1 QARSLDGSLGP
12 NGRPRAGTLHRE
24 QQLDVAH
31 HVLRPARF
39 AGSPC
44 FGPPRRAARGARRHV
59 PRPAG
64 GWQARS
70 LDGSLGPNG
79 RPRAGTLHREQQLD
93 VAHHVLRPARFAGSP
108 CFGPPRRAARGARRH
123 VPRPA
128 GGWQARSLDGSLG
141 PNGRPRAGTLHRE
154 QQLDVAHHVLRPARF
169 AGSPCFGPP
178 RRAAR
183 GARRHVPRP
192 AGGWQARSLDG
203 SLGPNGRP
211 RAGTLHREQQLDVAH
226 HVLRPARFAGS
237 PYFGPPRR
245 AAWGARRHVPRP
257 AGGWQARSLDGSL
270 GPNGRPRA
278 GTLHREQQLDV
289 AHHVLRPARFTGSP
303 CFGPPRRAARGAR
316 RHVPRP
322 AGGWQARSLDGSLG
336 PNGRPRAGTLH
347 REQQLDV
354 AHHVLRPARFAG
366 SPCFGPPRRA
376 ARGARRHVPRPAGGW
391 QARSLDGSLGPNGRP
406 RAGTLHREQQLDVAH
421 HVLRPARFAGS
432 PCFGPPRRA
441 ARGARR
447 HVPRPAGGWQAR
459 SLDGSLGPNG
469 RPRAGT
475 LHREQQLDVAHHVL
489 RPARFAG
496 SPCFGP
502 PRRAARG
509 ARRHVPRP
517 AGGWQARSLDGS
529 LGPNGRPR
537 AGTLHREQQLDVA
550 HHVLRPARFAGS
562 PCFGPPRRAAR
573 GARRH
578 VPRPAGGVG
587 RQARSLDGSLGPNGR
602 PRAGT
607 LHREQQ
613 LDVAHHVLR
622 PARFAGSPCF
632 GPPRRAARGARRH
645 VPRPAGGWQARS
657 LDGSLGPNGRPRA
670 GTLHREQQL
679 DVAHHV
685 LRPARFAGSPC
696 FGPPRR
702 AARGARRHVPRP
714 AGGWQAR
721 SLDGSLGP
729 NGRPRAGTL
738 HREQQLDVAHHVL
751 RPARF
756 AGSPCFGPPRRAAR
770 GARRHVPR
778 PAGG

>member
-39 AGSPC
+39 A
-44 FGPPRRAARGARRHV
+44 
-59 PRPAG
+59 
-64 GWQARS
+64 
-70 LDGSLGPNG
+70 
-79 RPRAGTLHREQQLD
+79 
-93 VAHHVLRPARFAGSP
+93 
-108 CFGPPRRAARGARRH
+108 
-123 VPRPA
+123 
-128 GGWQARSLDGSLG
+128 
-141 PNGRPRAGTLHRE
+141 
-154 QQLDVAHHVLRPARF
+154 
-169 AGSPCFGPP
+169 
-178 RRAAR
+178 
-183 GARRHVPRP
+183 
-192 AGGWQARSLDG
+192 
-203 SLGPNGRP
+203 
-211 RAGTLHREQQLDVAH
+211 
-226 HVLRPARFAGS
+226 
-237 PYFGPPRR
+237 
-245 AAWGARRHVPRP
+245 
-257 AGGWQARSLDGSL
+257 
-270 GPNGRPRA
+270 
-278 GTLHREQQLDV
+278 
-289 AHHVLRPARFTGSP
+289 GSP

-578 VPRPAGGVG
+578 VPRPAGGW
-587 RQARSLDGSLGPNGR
+587 QARSLDGSLGPNGR

-778 PAGG
+778 PAGGWQARSLDGSLGPNGRPRAGTLHREQQLDVAHHVLRPARFAGSPCFGPPRRAARGARRHVPRPAGGWQARSLDGSLGPNGRPRAGTLHREQQLDVAHHVLRPARFAGSPCFGPPRRAARGARRHVPRPAGGWQARSLDGSLGPNGRPRAGTLHREQQLDVAHHVLRPARFAGSPCFGPPRRAARGARRHVPRPAGWWQARSLDGSLGPNGRPRAGTLHREQQLDVAHHVLRPARFAGSPCFGPPRRAARGARRHVPRPAGG

>member
-93 VAHHVLRPARFAGSP
+93 VAHHVLRPAWFA
-108 CFGPPRRAARGARRH
+108 
-123 VPRPA
+123 
-128 GGWQARSLDGSLG
+128 
-141 PNGRPRAGTLHRE
+141 
-154 QQLDVAHHVLRPARF
+154 
-169 AGSPCFGPP
+169 
-178 RRAAR
+178 
-183 GARRHVPRP
+183 
-192 AGGWQARSLDG
+192 
-203 SLGPNGRP
+203 
-211 RAGTLHREQQLDVAH
+211 
-226 HVLRPARFAGS
+226 
-237 PYFGPPRR
+237 
-245 AAWGARRHVPRP
+245 
-257 AGGWQARSLDGSL
+257 
-270 GPNGRPRA
+270 
-278 GTLHREQQLDV
+278 
-289 AHHVLRPARFTGSP
+289 GSP

-578 VPRPAGGVG
+578 VPRPAGGW
-587 RQARSLDGSLGPNGR
+587 QARSLDGSLGPNGR

-778 PAGG
+778 PAGGWQARSLDGSLGPNGRPRAGTLHREQQLDVAHHVLRPARFAGSPCFGPPRRAARGARRHVPRPAGGWQARSLDGSLGPNGRPRAGTLHREQQLDVAHHVLRPARFAGSPCFGPPRRAARGARRHVPRPAGG

>member
-39 AGSPC
+39 A
-44 FGPPRRAARGARRHV
+44 
-59 PRPAG
+59 
-64 GWQARS
+64 
-70 LDGSLGPNG
+70 
-79 RPRAGTLHREQQLD
+79 
-93 VAHHVLRPARFAGSP
+93 
-108 CFGPPRRAARGARRH
+108 
-123 VPRPA
+123 
-128 GGWQARSLDGSLG
+128 
-141 PNGRPRAGTLHRE
+141 
-154 QQLDVAHHVLRPARF
+154 
-169 AGSPCFGPP
+169 
-178 RRAAR
+178 
-183 GARRHVPRP
+183 
-192 AGGWQARSLDG
+192 
-203 SLGPNGRP
+203 
-211 RAGTLHREQQLDVAH
+211 
-226 HVLRPARFAGS
+226 
-237 PYFGPPRR
+237 
-245 AAWGARRHVPRP
+245 
-257 AGGWQARSLDGSL
+257 
-270 GPNGRPRA
+270 
-278 GTLHREQQLDV
+278 
-289 AHHVLRPARFTGSP
+289 GSP

-578 VPRPAGGVG
+578 VPRPAGGWQARSLDGSLGPNG
-587 RQARSLDGSLGPNGR
+587 RPRAGTLHREQQLDVAHNVLRPARFAGSPCFGPPRRAARGARRHVPRPAGGWQARSLDGSLGPNGR

-778 PAGG
+778 PAGGWQARSLDGSLGPNGRPRAGTLHREQQLDVAHHVLRPARFAGSPCFGPPRRAARGARRHVPRPAGGWQARSLDGSLGPNGRPRAGTLHREQQLDVAHHVLRPARFAGSPCFGPPRRAARGARRHVPRPAGG

>member
-39 AGSPC
+39 A
-44 FGPPRRAARGARRHV
+44 
-59 PRPAG
+59 
-64 GWQARS
+64 
-70 LDGSLGPNG
+70 
-79 RPRAGTLHREQQLD
+79 
-93 VAHHVLRPARFAGSP
+93 
-108 CFGPPRRAARGARRH
+108 
-123 VPRPA
+123 
-128 GGWQARSLDGSLG
+128 
-141 PNGRPRAGTLHRE
+141 
-154 QQLDVAHHVLRPARF
+154 
-169 AGSPCFGPP
+169 
-178 RRAAR
+178 
-183 GARRHVPRP
+183 
-192 AGGWQARSLDG
+192 
-203 SLGPNGRP
+203 
-211 RAGTLHREQQLDVAH
+211 
-226 HVLRPARFAGS
+226 
-237 PYFGPPRR
+237 
-245 AAWGARRHVPRP
+245 
-257 AGGWQARSLDGSL
+257 
-270 GPNGRPRA
+270 
-278 GTLHREQQLDV
+278 
-289 AHHVLRPARFTGSP
+289 GSP

-578 VPRPAGGVG
+578 VPRPAGGW
-587 RQARSLDGSLGPNGR
+587 QARSLDGSLGPNGR

-778 PAGG
+778 PAGGWQARSLDGSLGPNGRPRAGTLHREQQLDVAHHVLRPARFAGSPCFGPPRRAARGARRHVPRPAGGWQARSLDGSLGPNGRPRAGTLHREQQLDVAHHVLRPARFAGSPCFGPPRRAARGARRHVPRPAGGWQARSLDGSLGPNGRPRAGTLHREQQLDVAHHVLRPARFAGSPCFGPPRRAARGARRHVPRPAGGWQARSLDGSLGPNGRPRAGTLHREQQLDVAHHVLRPARFAGSPCFGPPRRAARGARRHVPRPAGG

>member
-39 AGSPC
+39 A
-44 FGPPRRAARGARRHV
+44 
-59 PRPAG
+59 
-64 GWQARS
+64 
-70 LDGSLGPNG
+70 
-79 RPRAGTLHREQQLD
+79 
-93 VAHHVLRPARFAGSP
+93 
-108 CFGPPRRAARGARRH
+108 
-123 VPRPA
+123 
-128 GGWQARSLDGSLG
+128 
-141 PNGRPRAGTLHRE
+141 
-154 QQLDVAHHVLRPARF
+154 
-169 AGSPCFGPP
+169 
-178 RRAAR
+178 
-183 GARRHVPRP
+183 
-192 AGGWQARSLDG
+192 
-203 SLGPNGRP
+203 
-211 RAGTLHREQQLDVAH
+211 
-226 HVLRPARFAGS
+226 
-237 PYFGPPRR
+237 
-245 AAWGARRHVPRP
+245 
-257 AGGWQARSLDGSL
+257 
-270 GPNGRPRA
+270 
-278 GTLHREQQLDV
+278 
-289 AHHVLRPARFTGSP
+289 GSP

-578 VPRPAGGVG
+578 VPRPAGGW
-587 RQARSLDGSLGPNGR
+587 QARSLDGSLGPNGR

-778 PAGG
+778 PAGGWQARSLDGSLGPNGRPRAGTLHREQQLDVAHHVLRPARFAGSPCFGPPRRAARGARRHVPRPAGGWQARSLDGSLGPNGRPRAGTLHREQQLDVAHHVLRPARFAGSPCFGPPRRAARGARRHVPRPAGGWQARSLDGSLGPNGRPRAGTLHREQQLDVAHHVLRPARFAGSPCFGPPRRAARGARRHVPRPAGG

>member
-1 QARSLDGSLGP
+1 QAQSLDGSLGP

-39 AGSPC
+39 A
-44 FGPPRRAARGARRHV
+44 
-59 PRPAG
+59 
-64 GWQARS
+64 
-70 LDGSLGPNG
+70 
-79 RPRAGTLHREQQLD
+79 
-93 VAHHVLRPARFAGSP
+93 
-108 CFGPPRRAARGARRH
+108 
-123 VPRPA
+123 
-128 GGWQARSLDGSLG
+128 
-141 PNGRPRAGTLHRE
+141 
-154 QQLDVAHHVLRPARF
+154 
-169 AGSPCFGPP
+169 
-178 RRAAR
+178 
-183 GARRHVPRP
+183 
-192 AGGWQARSLDG
+192 
-203 SLGPNGRP
+203 
-211 RAGTLHREQQLDVAH
+211 
-226 HVLRPARFAGS
+226 
-237 PYFGPPRR
+237 
-245 AAWGARRHVPRP
+245 
-257 AGGWQARSLDGSL
+257 
-270 GPNGRPRA
+270 
-278 GTLHREQQLDV
+278 
-289 AHHVLRPARFTGSP
+289 GSP

-578 VPRPAGGVG
+578 VPRPAGGW
-587 RQARSLDGSLGPNGR
+587 QARSLDGSLGPNGR

-778 PAGG
+778 PAGGWQARSLDGSLGPNGRPRAGTLHREQQLDVAHHVLRPARFAGSPCFGPPRRAARGARRHVPRPAGGWQARSLDGSLGPNGRPRAGTLHREQQLDVAHHVLRPARFAGSPCFGPPRRAARGARRHVPRPAGGWQARSLDGSLGPNGRPRAGTLHREQQLDVAHHVLRPARFAGSPCFGPPRRAARGARRHVPRPAGG

>member
-39 AGSPC
+39 A
-44 FGPPRRAARGARRHV
+44 
-59 PRPAG
+59 
-64 GWQARS
+64 
-70 LDGSLGPNG
+70 
-79 RPRAGTLHREQQLD
+79 
-93 VAHHVLRPARFAGSP
+93 
-108 CFGPPRRAARGARRH
+108 
-123 VPRPA
+123 
-128 GGWQARSLDGSLG
+128 
-141 PNGRPRAGTLHRE
+141 
-154 QQLDVAHHVLRPARF
+154 
-169 AGSPCFGPP
+169 
-178 RRAAR
+178 
-183 GARRHVPRP
+183 
-192 AGGWQARSLDG
+192 
-203 SLGPNGRP
+203 
-211 RAGTLHREQQLDVAH
+211 
-226 HVLRPARFAGS
+226 
-237 PYFGPPRR
+237 
-245 AAWGARRHVPRP
+245 
-257 AGGWQARSLDGSL
+257 
-270 GPNGRPRA
+270 
-278 GTLHREQQLDV
+278 
-289 AHHVLRPARFTGSP
+289 GSP

-578 VPRPAGGVG
+578 VPRPAGGW
-587 RQARSLDGSLGPNGR
+587 QARSLDGSLGPNGR

-778 PAGG
+778 PAGGWQARSLDGSLGPNGRPRAGTLHREQQLDVAHHVLRSARFAGSPCFGPPRRAARGARRHVPRPAGGWQARSLDGSLGPNGRPRAGTLHREQQLDVAHHVLRPARFAGSPCFGPPRRAARGARRHVPRPAGGWQARSLDGSLGPNGRPRAGTLHREQQLDVAHHVLRPARFAGSPCFGPPRRAARGARRHVPRPAGG

>member
-39 AGSPC
+39 A
-44 FGPPRRAARGARRHV
+44 
-59 PRPAG
+59 
-64 GWQARS
+64 
-70 LDGSLGPNG
+70 
-79 RPRAGTLHREQQLD
+79 
-93 VAHHVLRPARFAGSP
+93 
-108 CFGPPRRAARGARRH
+108 
-123 VPRPA
+123 
-128 GGWQARSLDGSLG
+128 
-141 PNGRPRAGTLHRE
+141 
-154 QQLDVAHHVLRPARF
+154 
-169 AGSPCFGPP
+169 
-178 RRAAR
+178 
-183 GARRHVPRP
+183 
-192 AGGWQARSLDG
+192 
-203 SLGPNGRP
+203 
-211 RAGTLHREQQLDVAH
+211 
-226 HVLRPARFAGS
+226 
-237 PYFGPPRR
+237 
-245 AAWGARRHVPRP
+245 
-257 AGGWQARSLDGSL
+257 
-270 GPNGRPRA
+270 
-278 GTLHREQQLDV
+278 
-289 AHHVLRPARFTGSP
+289 GSP

-578 VPRPAGGVG
+578 VPRPAGGWQARSLDGSLGPNGRPRAGTLHREQQLDVAHHVLRPARFAG
-587 RQARSLDGSLGPNGR
+587 SPCFGPPRRAARGARRHVPRPAGGWQARSLDGSLGPNGRPRAGTLHREQQLDVAHHVLRPARFAGSPCFGPPRRAARGARRHVPRPAGGWQARSLDGSLGPNGRPRAGTLHREQQLDVAHHVLRPARFAGSPCFGPPRRAARGRDIRQARSLDGSLGPNGR

>member
-44 FGPPRRAARGARRHV
+44 FGPPRRAARVARRHV
-59 PRPAG
+59 LAPRG
-64 GWQARS
+64 GVGRQARS

-93 VAHHVLRPARFAGSP
+93 VAHHVLRPARFA
-108 CFGPPRRAARGARRH
+108 
-123 VPRPA
+123 
-128 GGWQARSLDGSLG
+128 
-141 PNGRPRAGTLHRE
+141 
-154 QQLDVAHHVLRPARF
+154 
-169 AGSPCFGPP
+169 
-178 RRAAR
+178 
-183 GARRHVPRP
+183 
-192 AGGWQARSLDG
+192 
-203 SLGPNGRP
+203 
-211 RAGTLHREQQLDVAH
+211 
-226 HVLRPARFAGS
+226 
-237 PYFGPPRR
+237 
-245 AAWGARRHVPRP
+245 
-257 AGGWQARSLDGSL
+257 
-270 GPNGRPRA
+270 
-278 GTLHREQQLDV
+278 
-289 AHHVLRPARFTGSP
+289 GSP

-578 VPRPAGGVG
+578 VPRPAGGW
-587 RQARSLDGSLGPNGR
+587 QARSLDGSLGPNGR

-778 PAGG
+778 PAGGWQARSLDGSLGPNGRPRAGTLHREQQLDVAHHVLRPARFAGSPCFGPPRRAARGARRHVPRPAGGWQARSLDGSLGPNGRPRAGTLHREQQLDVAHHVLRPARFAGSPCFGPPRRAARGARRHVPRPAGG

>member
-39 AGSPC
+39 A
-44 FGPPRRAARGARRHV
+44 
-59 PRPAG
+59 
-64 GWQARS
+64 
-70 LDGSLGPNG
+70 
-79 RPRAGTLHREQQLD
+79 
-93 VAHHVLRPARFAGSP
+93 
-108 CFGPPRRAARGARRH
+108 
-123 VPRPA
+123 
-128 GGWQARSLDGSLG
+128 
-141 PNGRPRAGTLHRE
+141 
-154 QQLDVAHHVLRPARF
+154 
-169 AGSPCFGPP
+169 
-178 RRAAR
+178 
-183 GARRHVPRP
+183 
-192 AGGWQARSLDG
+192 
-203 SLGPNGRP
+203 
-211 RAGTLHREQQLDVAH
+211 
-226 HVLRPARFAGS
+226 
-237 PYFGPPRR
+237 
-245 AAWGARRHVPRP
+245 
-257 AGGWQARSLDGSL
+257 
-270 GPNGRPRA
+270 
-278 GTLHREQQLDV
+278 
-289 AHHVLRPARFTGSP
+289 GSP

-578 VPRPAGGVG
+578 VPRPAGGW
-587 RQARSLDGSLGPNGR
+587 QARSLDGSLGPNGR

-778 PAGG
+778 PAGGWQARSLDGSLGPNGRPRAGTLHREQQLDVAHHVLRPARFAGSPCFGPPRRAARGARRHVPRPAGGWQARSLDGSLGPNVRPRAVTLHREQLDVAHHVLRPARFAGSPCFGPPRPAARGARRHVPRPAGGWQARSLDGSLGPNVRPRAVTLHREQLDVAHHVLRPARFAGSPCFGPPRPAARGARRHVPRPAGG

>member
-39 AGSPC
+39 A
-44 FGPPRRAARGARRHV
+44 
-59 PRPAG
+59 
-64 GWQARS
+64 
-70 LDGSLGPNG
+70 
-79 RPRAGTLHREQQLD
+79 
-93 VAHHVLRPARFAGSP
+93 
-108 CFGPPRRAARGARRH
+108 
-123 VPRPA
+123 
-128 GGWQARSLDGSLG
+128 
-141 PNGRPRAGTLHRE
+141 
-154 QQLDVAHHVLRPARF
+154 
-169 AGSPCFGPP
+169 
-178 RRAAR
+178 
-183 GARRHVPRP
+183 
-192 AGGWQARSLDG
+192 
-203 SLGPNGRP
+203 
-211 RAGTLHREQQLDVAH
+211 
-226 HVLRPARFAGS
+226 
-237 PYFGPPRR
+237 
-245 AAWGARRHVPRP
+245 
-257 AGGWQARSLDGSL
+257 
-270 GPNGRPRA
+270 
-278 GTLHREQQLDV
+278 
-289 AHHVLRPARFTGSP
+289 GSP

-578 VPRPAGGVG
+578 VPRPAGGWQARSLDGSLGPNGRPRAGTLHREQQLDVAHHVLRPARFAGSPCFGPPRRAARGARRHVPRPAGGWQARSLDGSLGPNGRRAGTLHREQQLDVAHHVLRPARFAGSPCFGPPRRAARGARRHVPRPAGGVG
-587 RQARSLDGSLGPNGR
+587 RQARSLDGSLGPNGRPRAGTLHREQQLDVAHHVLRPARFTGSPCFGPPRRAARGARRHVPRPAGGWQARSLDGSLGPNGR

>member
-70 LDGSLGPNG
+70 LDGSLGLNG

-93 VAHHVLRPARFAGSP
+93 VAHHVLRPARFA
-108 CFGPPRRAARGARRH
+108 
-123 VPRPA
+123 
-128 GGWQARSLDGSLG
+128 
-141 PNGRPRAGTLHRE
+141 
-154 QQLDVAHHVLRPARF
+154 
-169 AGSPCFGPP
+169 
-178 RRAAR
+178 
-183 GARRHVPRP
+183 
-192 AGGWQARSLDG
+192 
-203 SLGPNGRP
+203 
-211 RAGTLHREQQLDVAH
+211 
-226 HVLRPARFAGS
+226 
-237 PYFGPPRR
+237 
-245 AAWGARRHVPRP
+245 
-257 AGGWQARSLDGSL
+257 
-270 GPNGRPRA
+270 
-278 GTLHREQQLDV
+278 
-289 AHHVLRPARFTGSP
+289 GSP

-578 VPRPAGGVG
+578 VPRPAGGW
-587 RQARSLDGSLGPNGR
+587 QARSLDGSLGPNGR

-778 PAGG
+778 PAGGWQAQSLDGSLGPNGRPRAGTLHREQQLDVAHHVLRPARFAGSPCFGPPRRAARGARRHVPRPAGGWQARSLDGSLGPNGRPRAGTLHREQQLDVAHHVLRPARFAGSPCFGPPRRAARGARRHVPRPAGG

>member
-39 AGSPC
+39 A
-44 FGPPRRAARGARRHV
+44 
-59 PRPAG
+59 
-64 GWQARS
+64 
-70 LDGSLGPNG
+70 
-79 RPRAGTLHREQQLD
+79 
-93 VAHHVLRPARFAGSP
+93 
-108 CFGPPRRAARGARRH
+108 
-123 VPRPA
+123 
-128 GGWQARSLDGSLG
+128 
-141 PNGRPRAGTLHRE
+141 
-154 QQLDVAHHVLRPARF
+154 
-169 AGSPCFGPP
+169 
-178 RRAAR
+178 
-183 GARRHVPRP
+183 
-192 AGGWQARSLDG
+192 
-203 SLGPNGRP
+203 
-211 RAGTLHREQQLDVAH
+211 
-226 HVLRPARFAGS
+226 
-237 PYFGPPRR
+237 
-245 AAWGARRHVPRP
+245 
-257 AGGWQARSLDGSL
+257 
-270 GPNGRPRA
+270 
-278 GTLHREQQLDV
+278 
-289 AHHVLRPARFTGSP
+289 GSP

-578 VPRPAGGVG
+578 VPRPAGGW
-587 RQARSLDGSLGPNGR
+587 QARSLDGSLGPNGR

-778 PAGG
+778 PAGGWQARSLDGSLGPNGRPRAGTLHREQQLDVAHHVLRPARFAGSPCFGPPRRAARGARRHVPRPAGGWQARSLDGSLGPNGRPRAGTLHREQQLDVAHHVLRPARFAGSPCFGPPRRAARGARRHVPRPAGGWQARSLDGSLGLNGRPRAGTLHREQQLDVAHHVLRPARFAGSPCFGPPRRAARGARRHVPRPAGG

>member
-39 AGSPC
+39 A
-44 FGPPRRAARGARRHV
+44 
-59 PRPAG
+59 
-64 GWQARS
+64 
-70 LDGSLGPNG
+70 
-79 RPRAGTLHREQQLD
+79 
-93 VAHHVLRPARFAGSP
+93 
-108 CFGPPRRAARGARRH
+108 
-123 VPRPA
+123 
-128 GGWQARSLDGSLG
+128 
-141 PNGRPRAGTLHRE
+141 
-154 QQLDVAHHVLRPARF
+154 
-169 AGSPCFGPP
+169 
-178 RRAAR
+178 
-183 GARRHVPRP
+183 
-192 AGGWQARSLDG
+192 
-203 SLGPNGRP
+203 
-211 RAGTLHREQQLDVAH
+211 
-226 HVLRPARFAGS
+226 
-237 PYFGPPRR
+237 
-245 AAWGARRHVPRP
+245 
-257 AGGWQARSLDGSL
+257 
-270 GPNGRPRA
+270 
-278 GTLHREQQLDV
+278 
-289 AHHVLRPARFTGSP
+289 GSP

-578 VPRPAGGVG
+578 VPRPAGG
-587 RQARSLDGSLGPNGR
+587 
-602 PRAGT
+602 
-607 LHREQQ
+607 
-613 LDVAHHVLR
+613 
-622 PARFAGSPCF
+622 
-632 GPPRRAARGARRH
+632 
-645 VPRPAGGWQARS
+645 WQARS

-714 AGGWQAR
+714 AGG
-721 SLDGSLGP
+721 
-729 NGRPRAGTL
+729 
-738 HREQQLDVAHHVL
+738 
-751 RPARF
+751 
-756 AGSPCFGPPRRAAR
+756 
-770 GARRHVPR
+770 
-778 PAGG
+778 

>member
-128 GGWQARSLDGSLG
+128 GGVLGVRDIRQARSLDGSLG

-169 AGSPCFGPP
+169 A
-178 RRAAR
+178 
-183 GARRHVPRP
+183 
-192 AGGWQARSLDG
+192 
-203 SLGPNGRP
+203 
-211 RAGTLHREQQLDVAH
+211 
-226 HVLRPARFAGS
+226 
-237 PYFGPPRR
+237 
-245 AAWGARRHVPRP
+245 
-257 AGGWQARSLDGSL
+257 
-270 GPNGRPRA
+270 
-278 GTLHREQQLDV
+278 
-289 AHHVLRPARFTGSP
+289 GSP

-578 VPRPAGGVG
+578 VPRPAGGW
-587 RQARSLDGSLGPNGR
+587 QARSLDGSLGPNGR

-778 PAGG
+778 PAGGWQARSLDGSLGPNGRPRAGTLHREQQLDVAHHVLRPARFTGSPCFGPPRRAARGARRHVPRPAGG

>member
-128 GGWQARSLDGSLG
+128 GGWQAQSLDGSLG

-169 AGSPCFGPP
+169 A
-178 RRAAR
+178 
-183 GARRHVPRP
+183 
-192 AGGWQARSLDG
+192 
-203 SLGPNGRP
+203 
-211 RAGTLHREQQLDVAH
+211 
-226 HVLRPARFAGS
+226 
-237 PYFGPPRR
+237 
-245 AAWGARRHVPRP
+245 
-257 AGGWQARSLDGSL
+257 
-270 GPNGRPRA
+270 
-278 GTLHREQQLDV
+278 
-289 AHHVLRPARFTGSP
+289 GSP

-578 VPRPAGGVG
+578 VPRPAGGW
-587 RQARSLDGSLGPNGR
+587 QARSLDGSLGPNGR

-778 PAGG
+778 PAGGWQARSLDGSLGPNGRPRAGTLHREQQLDVAHHVLRPARFAGSPCFGPPRRAARGARRHVPRPAGG

>member
-39 AGSPC
+39 A
-44 FGPPRRAARGARRHV
+44 
-59 PRPAG
+59 
-64 GWQARS
+64 
-70 LDGSLGPNG
+70 
-79 RPRAGTLHREQQLD
+79 
-93 VAHHVLRPARFAGSP
+93 
-108 CFGPPRRAARGARRH
+108 
-123 VPRPA
+123 
-128 GGWQARSLDGSLG
+128 
-141 PNGRPRAGTLHRE
+141 
-154 QQLDVAHHVLRPARF
+154 
-169 AGSPCFGPP
+169 
-178 RRAAR
+178 
-183 GARRHVPRP
+183 
-192 AGGWQARSLDG
+192 
-203 SLGPNGRP
+203 
-211 RAGTLHREQQLDVAH
+211 
-226 HVLRPARFAGS
+226 
-237 PYFGPPRR
+237 
-245 AAWGARRHVPRP
+245 
-257 AGGWQARSLDGSL
+257 
-270 GPNGRPRA
+270 
-278 GTLHREQQLDV
+278 
-289 AHHVLRPARFTGSP
+289 GSP

-578 VPRPAGGVG
+578 VPRPAGGW
-587 RQARSLDGSLGPNGR
+587 QARSLDGSLGPNGR

-778 PAGG
+778 PAGGWQARSLDGSLGPNGRPRAGTLHREQQLDVAHHPTTPCFGPPRRAARGARRHVPRPAGGWQARSLDGSLGPNGRPRAGTLHREQQLDVAHHVLRPARFAGSPCFGPPRRAARGARRHVPRPAGGWQARSLDGSLGPNGRPRAGTLHREQQLDVAHHVLRPARFAGSPCFGPPRRAARGARRHVPRPAGG

>member
-237 PYFGPPRR
+237 PCFGPPRR
-245 AAWGARRHVPRP
+245 AARGARRHVPRP

-289 AHHVLRPARFTGSP
+289 AHHVLRPARFVGSPCFGPPRRAARGARRHVPRPAGGWQARSLDGSLGPNGRPRAGTLHREQQLDVAHHVLRPARFAGSPCFGPPRRAARGARHHVPRPAGGWQARSLDGSLGPNGRPRAGTLHREQQLDVAHHVLRPARFAGSP

-578 VPRPAGGVG
+578 VPRPAGG
-587 RQARSLDGSLGPNGR
+587 
-602 PRAGT
+602 
-607 LHREQQ
+607 
-613 LDVAHHVLR
+613 
-622 PARFAGSPCF
+622 
-632 GPPRRAARGARRH
+632 
-645 VPRPAGGWQARS
+645 WQARS

-714 AGGWQAR
+714 AGG
-721 SLDGSLGP
+721 
-729 NGRPRAGTL
+729 
-738 HREQQLDVAHHVL
+738 
-751 RPARF
+751 
-756 AGSPCFGPPRRAAR
+756 
-770 GARRHVPR
+770 
-778 PAGG
+778 

>member
-39 AGSPC
+39 A
-44 FGPPRRAARGARRHV
+44 
-59 PRPAG
+59 
-64 GWQARS
+64 
-70 LDGSLGPNG
+70 
-79 RPRAGTLHREQQLD
+79 
-93 VAHHVLRPARFAGSP
+93 
-108 CFGPPRRAARGARRH
+108 
-123 VPRPA
+123 
-128 GGWQARSLDGSLG
+128 
-141 PNGRPRAGTLHRE
+141 
-154 QQLDVAHHVLRPARF
+154 
-169 AGSPCFGPP
+169 
-178 RRAAR
+178 
-183 GARRHVPRP
+183 
-192 AGGWQARSLDG
+192 
-203 SLGPNGRP
+203 
-211 RAGTLHREQQLDVAH
+211 
-226 HVLRPARFAGS
+226 
-237 PYFGPPRR
+237 
-245 AAWGARRHVPRP
+245 
-257 AGGWQARSLDGSL
+257 
-270 GPNGRPRA
+270 
-278 GTLHREQQLDV
+278 
-289 AHHVLRPARFTGSP
+289 GSP

-578 VPRPAGGVG
+578 VPRPAGGW
-587 RQARSLDGSLGPNGR
+587 QARSLDGSLGPNGR

-778 PAGG
+778 PAGGWQARSLDGSLGPNGRPRAGTLHREQQLDVAHHVLRPARFAGSPCFDPPRRAARGARRHVPRPAGGWQARSLDGSLGPNGRPRAGTLHREQQLDVAHHVLRPARFAGSPCFGPPRRAARGARRHVPRPAGGWQARSLDGSLGPNGRPRAGTLHREQQLDVAHHVLRPARFAGSPCFGPPRRAARGARRHVPRPAGG

>member
-12 NGRPRAGTLHRE
+12 NVRPRAVTLHRE
-24 QQLDVAH
+24 QLDVAH

-44 FGPPRRAARGARRHV
+44 FGPPRPAARGARRHV

-70 LDGSLGPNG
+70 LDGSLGPNV
-79 RPRAGTLHREQQLD
+79 RPRAVTLHREQLD

-108 CFGPPRRAARGARRH
+108 CFGPPRPAARGARRH

-141 PNGRPRAGTLHRE
+141 PNVRPRAVTLHRE
-154 QQLDVAHHVLRPARF
+154 QLDVAHHVLRPARF

-178 RRAAR
+178 RPAAR

-203 SLGPNGRP
+203 SLGPNVRP
-211 RAGTLHREQQLDVAH
+211 RAVTLHREQLDVAH

-237 PYFGPPRR
+237 P
-245 AAWGARRHVPRP
+245 
-257 AGGWQARSLDGSL
+257 
-270 GPNGRPRA
+270 
-278 GTLHREQQLDV
+278 
-289 AHHVLRPARFTGSP
+289 
-303 CFGPPRRAARGAR
+303 CFGPPRPAARGAR

-336 PNGRPRAGTLH
+336 PNVRPRAVTLH
-347 REQQLDV
+347 REQLDV

-366 SPCFGPPRRA
+366 SPCFGPPRPA

-391 QARSLDGSLGPNGRP
+391 QARSLDGSLGPNVRP
-406 RAGTLHREQQLDVAH
+406 RAVTLHREQLDVAH

-432 PCFGPPRRA
+432 PCFGPPRPA

-459 SLDGSLGPNG
+459 SLDGSLGPNV
-469 RPRAGT
+469 RPRAVT
-475 LHREQQLDVAHHVL
+475 LHREQLDVAHHVL

-502 PRRAARG
+502 PRPAARG

-529 LGPNGRPR
+529 LGPNVRPR
-537 AGTLHREQQLDVA
+537 AVTLHREQLDVA

-562 PCFGPPRRAAR
+562 PCFGPPR
-573 GARRH
+573 
-578 VPRPAGGVG
+578 P
-587 RQARSLDGSLGPNGR
+587 
-602 PRAGT
+602 
-607 LHREQQ
+607 
-613 LDVAHHVLR
+613 
-622 PARFAGSPCF
+622 
-632 GPPRRAARGARRH
+632 AARGARRH

-657 LDGSLGPNGRPRA
+657 LDGSLGPNVRPRA
-670 GTLHREQQL
+670 VTLHREQL

-696 FGPPRR
+696 FGPPRP

-729 NGRPRAGTL
+729 NVRPRAVTL
-738 HREQQLDVAHHVL
+738 HREQLDVAHHVL

-756 AGSPCFGPPRRAAR
+756 AGSPCFGPPRPAAR

-778 PAGG
+778 PAGGWQARSLDGSLGPNVRPRAVTLHREQLDVAHHVLRPARFAGSPCFGPPRPAARGARRHVPRPAGGWQARSLDGSLGPNVRPRAVTLHREQLDVAHHVLRPARFAGSPCFGPPRPAARGARRHVPRPAGG

>member
-39 AGSPC
+39 A
-44 FGPPRRAARGARRHV
+44 
-59 PRPAG
+59 
-64 GWQARS
+64 
-70 LDGSLGPNG
+70 
-79 RPRAGTLHREQQLD
+79 
-93 VAHHVLRPARFAGSP
+93 
-108 CFGPPRRAARGARRH
+108 
-123 VPRPA
+123 
-128 GGWQARSLDGSLG
+128 
-141 PNGRPRAGTLHRE
+141 
-154 QQLDVAHHVLRPARF
+154 
-169 AGSPCFGPP
+169 
-178 RRAAR
+178 
-183 GARRHVPRP
+183 
-192 AGGWQARSLDG
+192 
-203 SLGPNGRP
+203 
-211 RAGTLHREQQLDVAH
+211 
-226 HVLRPARFAGS
+226 
-237 PYFGPPRR
+237 
-245 AAWGARRHVPRP
+245 
-257 AGGWQARSLDGSL
+257 
-270 GPNGRPRA
+270 
-278 GTLHREQQLDV
+278 
-289 AHHVLRPARFTGSP
+289 GSP

-578 VPRPAGGVG
+578 VPRPAGGWQARSLDGSLGPNG
-587 RQARSLDGSLGPNGR
+587 RPRAGTLHREQQLDVAHHVLRPARFAGSPCFGPPRRAARGARRHVPRPAGGWQARSLDGSLGPNGRPRAGTLHREQQLDVAHHVLRPARFAGSPCFGPPRRAARGARRHVPRPAGGWQARSLDGSLGPNGRPRAGTLHQEQQLDVAHHVLRPARFAGSPCFGPPRRAARGARRHVPRPAGGWQARSLDGSLGPNGR

>member
-183 GARRHVPRP
+183 GARRHVPLP

-226 HVLRPARFAGS
+226 HVLRPARFA
-237 PYFGPPRR
+237 
-245 AAWGARRHVPRP
+245 
-257 AGGWQARSLDGSL
+257 
-270 GPNGRPRA
+270 
-278 GTLHREQQLDV
+278 
-289 AHHVLRPARFTGSP
+289 GSP

-578 VPRPAGGVG
+578 VPRPAGG
-587 RQARSLDGSLGPNGR
+587 
-602 PRAGT
+602 
-607 LHREQQ
+607 
-613 LDVAHHVLR
+613 
-622 PARFAGSPCF
+622 
-632 GPPRRAARGARRH
+632 
-645 VPRPAGGWQARS
+645 WQARS

-714 AGGWQAR
+714 AGG
-721 SLDGSLGP
+721 
-729 NGRPRAGTL
+729 
-738 HREQQLDVAHHVL
+738 
-751 RPARF
+751 
-756 AGSPCFGPPRRAAR
+756 
-770 GARRHVPR
+770 
-778 PAGG
+778 

>member
-39 AGSPC
+39 A
-44 FGPPRRAARGARRHV
+44 
-59 PRPAG
+59 
-64 GWQARS
+64 
-70 LDGSLGPNG
+70 
-79 RPRAGTLHREQQLD
+79 
-93 VAHHVLRPARFAGSP
+93 
-108 CFGPPRRAARGARRH
+108 
-123 VPRPA
+123 
-128 GGWQARSLDGSLG
+128 
-141 PNGRPRAGTLHRE
+141 
-154 QQLDVAHHVLRPARF
+154 
-169 AGSPCFGPP
+169 
-178 RRAAR
+178 
-183 GARRHVPRP
+183 
-192 AGGWQARSLDG
+192 
-203 SLGPNGRP
+203 
-211 RAGTLHREQQLDVAH
+211 
-226 HVLRPARFAGS
+226 
-237 PYFGPPRR
+237 
-245 AAWGARRHVPRP
+245 
-257 AGGWQARSLDGSL
+257 
-270 GPNGRPRA
+270 
-278 GTLHREQQLDV
+278 
-289 AHHVLRPARFTGSP
+289 GSP

-578 VPRPAGGVG
+578 VPRPAGGWQDRSLDGSLGPNG
-587 RQARSLDGSLGPNGR
+587 RPRAGTLHREQQLDVAHHVLRPARFAGSPCFGPPRRAARGARRHVPRPAGGWQARSLDGSLGPNGR

-778 PAGG
+778 PAGGWQARSLDGSLGPNGRQQQLDVAHHVLRPARFAGSPCFGPPRRAARGARRHVPRPAGGWQARSLDGSLGPNGRPRAGTLHREQQLDVAHHVLRPARFAGSPCFGPPRRAARGARRHVPRPAGG

>member
-64 GWQARS
+64 GVGRQARS

-93 VAHHVLRPARFAGSP
+93 VAHHVLRPARFA
-108 CFGPPRRAARGARRH
+108 
-123 VPRPA
+123 
-128 GGWQARSLDGSLG
+128 
-141 PNGRPRAGTLHRE
+141 
-154 QQLDVAHHVLRPARF
+154 
-169 AGSPCFGPP
+169 
-178 RRAAR
+178 
-183 GARRHVPRP
+183 
-192 AGGWQARSLDG
+192 
-203 SLGPNGRP
+203 
-211 RAGTLHREQQLDVAH
+211 
-226 HVLRPARFAGS
+226 
-237 PYFGPPRR
+237 
-245 AAWGARRHVPRP
+245 
-257 AGGWQARSLDGSL
+257 
-270 GPNGRPRA
+270 
-278 GTLHREQQLDV
+278 
-289 AHHVLRPARFTGSP
+289 GSP

-578 VPRPAGGVG
+578 VPRPAGGW
-587 RQARSLDGSLGPNGR
+587 QARSLDGSLGPNGR

-778 PAGG
+778 PAGGWQARSLDGSLGPNGRPRAGTLHREQQLDVAHHVLRPARFAGSPCFGPPRRAARGARRHVPRPAGGWQARSLDGSLGPNGRPRAGTLHREQQLDVAHHVLRPARFAGSPCFGPPRRAARGARRHVPRPAGGWQARSLDGSLGPNGRPRAGTLHREQQLDVAHHVLRPARFAGSPCFGPPRRAARGARRHVPRPAGG